1 MRRPGVTCCPA
12 FRKTLRPVRAVAAN
26 NGKCWIKTRKY
37 RSKLQA
43 SIGAV
48 TVKNVRRASSGW
60 RIPVAMAR
68 RLTSP

>member
-1 MRRPGVTCCPA
+1 
-12 FRKTLRPVRAVAAN
+12 VRAVAAN
-26 NGKCWIKTRKY
+26 NGKGEIKTRKY

-43 SIGAV
+43 SIGV
-48 TVKNVRRASSGW
+48 ITVKNVRRASSGW

>member
-1 MRRPGVTCCPA
+1 
-12 FRKTLRPVRAVAAN
+12 VRAVAAN
-26 NGKCWIKTRKY
+26 NGKGEIKTRKY